1 MPRVVKIMVAL
12 YDNQKTIIAER
23 CVLRVFLWA
32 DGTYEISSSL
42 DNNQPRF
49 FPNEPAARAHLA
61 QRRAQGEEWYRVA
74 KPVLVYG
81 RG

>member
-32 DGTYEISSSL
+32 NGTYEISTDL
-42 DNNQPRF
+42 DDNQPRY
-49 FPNEPAARAHLA
+49 FPDEQSARAHLE

-74 KPVLVYG
+74 KPPMVYG